1 MPYGRCIGHGGV
13 PVLAPSALM
22 PDGVQYEFGDW
33 VVGTDPHFARF
44 GFAVIDCIGQSLH
57 VEYVDEDG
65 VPHNSEDYA
74 APGAAAAS

>member
-1 MPYGRCIGHGGV
+1 M

-22 PDGVQYEFGDW
+22 PDGVQYEFGNW
-33 VVGTDPHFARF
+33 VVGTDPHFARV